1 MSYPCQTFISYS
13 APPPGPLKNN
23 RYELEIK
30 VDERIEKCT
39 IFLKQTD
46 VVSAKCLKCAFISN
60 LCLASGVAVQN
71 KQEFVSRFGF
81 LVRVPAIYRFAR
93 ANGNLHVQTA
103 YKSVRLHVIIPA
115 FPFHTSFI
123 YPPRCILSNQNESVQ
138 MYSHY
143 LQSAENIVLFMF
155 SCELQ

>member
-1 MSYPCQTFISYS
+1 MLCLIPVRHSSHILP
-13 APPPGPLKNN
+13 PPPGPLKNN

-81 LVRVPAIYRFAR
+81 LVRVPALFID
-93 ANGNLHVQTA
+93 LHVQT
-103 YKSVRLHVIIPA
+103 VICTCKLRIK
-115 FPFHTSFI
+115 
-123 YPPRCILSNQNESVQ
+123 V
-138 MYSHY
+138 
-143 LQSAENIVLFMF
+143 
-155 SCELQ
+155 